1 MRVLVITAVWLLVVL
16 ALGIGAAM
24 TVAELDPNGSIREH
38 VRCIGESPS
47 FAICP

>member
-24 TVAELDPNGSIREH
+24 TVAELDPFGSIREH
-38 VRCIGESPS
+38 VRRIGESPS